1 MLFPETVTDR
11 GYKLE
16 PEAALKQPEV
26 GLRSVSREASEPVD
40 GEVGLGFTAAALG
53 SVRWK
58 EKELGPR
65 WFLSAS

>member
-11 GYKLE
+11 GDKLE

-26 GLRSVSREASEPVD
+26 GLSSVSREASEPAG

-53 SVRWK
+53 SV
-58 EKELGPR
+58 G
-65 WFLSAS
+65 